1 MRCVARSPTKLPPAC
16 DFGRSE
22 RETVKYSIGARRAPA
37 VRGIPLGRPRYP
49 ARPASVPRPAPP
61 ALRPTALERG
71 LTRRRERGDMPIV
84 AVDDTDSRE
93 RGMCT
98 TYVATRIAARLADA
112 GGQVRR
118 RLLVRL
124 NPAVKHKTRGNAA
137 VALHVSGVDADR
149 AATVAVGAVEEFAAA
164 ADPRTSPGV
173 VVADRDVDGDPFDR
187 TGTPIPD
194 AVAAFARRALR
205 ERLSVADAVEL
216 AEEHGFRHAAVG
228 SAGGAGESGTGTGD
242 SEAVAGRGRIGALA
256 AVGAPAAFDDWTFE
270 RISYRERNRC
280 GTPREVDAESVFA
293 AAEAGYPTVWD
304 TVDRETGATVCV
316 PNAPGP
322 ILHGIRGDDAGACR
336 EVAADIESEPVD
348 RAATFLT
355 NQGTDAHLAPGR
367 IGDLRDGAG
376 YRVAGVV
383 AGEPETKRGGH
394 VHVEVASDALGDEA
408 DESGLGAGADA
419 ETLRAVAFAPTGRFR
434 DRVRTLRPGDRVTLC
449 GEHEV
454 RPDTDGPESTLKLEK
469 FAVRDLIRTAP
480 AVPTCPDCGRSMS
493 SAGSDQGYRCRDCG
507 TSAPGKVAEPIE
519 RDLEVGWYEV
529 PPSARRHVAKPL
541 VRGGFDAPVH
551 PER

>member
-1 MRCVARSPTKLPPAC
+1 
-16 DFGRSE
+16 
-22 RETVKYSIGARRAPA
+22 
-37 VRGIPLGRPRYP
+37 
-49 ARPASVPRPAPP
+49 
-61 ALRPTALERG
+61 
-71 LTRRRERGDMPIV
+71 MPIV

-98 TYVATRIAARLADA
+98 TYVATRIAERLADD
-112 GGQVRR
+112 GGRIRR

-149 AATVAVGAVEEFAAA
+149 AATVAVETVAEFAAA

-173 VVADRDVDGDPFDR
+173 VVADRDVDGDPFDP
-187 TGTPIPD
+187 TGAPIPD
-194 AVAAFARRALR
+194 EIAGFARRALR
-205 ERLSVADAVEL
+205 ERLSVAEAVEL

-228 SAGGAGESGTGTGD
+228 SGGGADEGEAGAGERDD
-242 SEAVAGRGRIGALA
+242 SEADAVAGRGRIGALA

-270 RISYRERNRC
+270 RISYRELDRC

-293 AAEAGYPTVWD
+293 AADDGYPTVWD
-304 TVDRETGATVCV
+304 TVDRETGAAVCV

-322 ILHGIRGDDAGACR
+322 ILHGIRGDDPTACR
-336 EVAADIESEPVD
+336 DVAADIEGEPVD

-383 AGEPETKRGGH
+383 AAAPETKQGGH
-394 VHVEVASDALGDEA
+394 VHVDVAGDRDAAGSDRAGDSGDGIDGDALRG
-408 DESGLGAGADA
+408 
-419 ETLRAVAFAPTGRFR
+419 VAFAPTGRFR
-434 DRVRTLRPGDRVTLC
+434 DRVRALRPGDRVTLC

-454 RPDTDGPESTLKLEK
+454 RDEAEGPESTLKLEK
-469 FAVRDLIRTAP
+469 FAVRDLVRTAP

-493 SAGSDQGYRCRDCG
+493 SAGKGQGYRCRDCG

-519 RDLEVGWYEV
+519 RDLEAGWYEV

-541 VRGGFDAPVH
+541 VRGGFDAPTH